1 MKNDD
6 MHVIVSIE
14 QLGRVTYS
22 FRTIQPCGI
31 QPSLV
36 TFKSVYT
43 TRAHKNRRLVRAC
56 NYVKIESGR
65 NFPPIL
71 KIVTNIA

>member
-1 MKNDD
+1 MRNDD
-6 MHVIVSIE
+6 VHVIVSIE
-14 QLGRVTYS
+14 QLGCVTYS
-22 FRTIQPCGI
+22 FRTIQPCGM

-36 TFKSVYT
+36 TFKSLYT

-56 NYVKIESGR
+56 SYVKIETGR
-65 NFPPIL
+65 NFLPIL